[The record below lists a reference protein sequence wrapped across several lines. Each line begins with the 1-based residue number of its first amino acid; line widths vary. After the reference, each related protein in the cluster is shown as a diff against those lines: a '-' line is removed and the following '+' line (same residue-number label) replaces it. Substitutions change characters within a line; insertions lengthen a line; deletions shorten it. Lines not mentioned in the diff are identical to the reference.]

1 MAEYAKTFEDEYE
14 LEPAHRA
21 LLAIADALMRE
32 AAECDAQVRTDGR
45 MVPGS
50 TGQMVEHP
58 AVRTG
63 ILAREKAARIF
74 RDLFPEDGPTGNVDA
89 YSLGQADSGNAHRSA
104 ASLRAA
110 KAAETRWNRARAAG
124 GAV

>member
-1 MAEYAKTFEDEYE
+1 MTGFTEEFENEYD
-14 LEPAHRA
+14 LEPPHRA
-21 LLAIADALMRE
+21 LLAIADALMVE
-32 AAECDAQVRTDGR
+32 AAECDAQVQRDGR

-74 RDLFPEDGPTGNVDA
+74 RDLFPDDGPAGNVDA
-89 YSLGQADSGNAHRSA
+89 YSMGQANSGQAHRSA
-104 ASLRAA
+104 ASIRAA
-110 KAAETRWNRARAAG
+110 RAAETRWNRARAAG
-124 GAV
+124 GVE